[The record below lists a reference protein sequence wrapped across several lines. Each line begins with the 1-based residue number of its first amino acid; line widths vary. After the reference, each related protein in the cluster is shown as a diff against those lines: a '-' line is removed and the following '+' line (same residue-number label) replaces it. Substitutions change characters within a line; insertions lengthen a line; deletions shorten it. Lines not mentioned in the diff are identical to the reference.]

1 MNKLVLQLRGGLGNQ
16 LFQATA
22 LNFFSNKFST
32 IGLLDDVSIIYHKDL
47 SRRSW
52 IRNLNLGSMF
62 SESKIRFTNLSLT
75 KIRSKLPR
83 REGHFA
89 FIDEL
94 KLNNLISLNADERIM
109 DWFQTNRYLPEE
121 GITFENSILHGLSK
135 RVANYNLTNVGK
147 EVGGVHIRLGD
158 FKQTS
163 WGTLPYSWYRESIS
177 CLVDQ
182 GIKVIDCFSD
192 DINEARQ
199 ILSVFSGLVE
209 IRYPEEKSKANP
221 IELLWLLTGYN
232 YFVSSNSSLSWWAS
246 YLNRNDSPQIFCR
259 WGENLLMPSWTKI

>member
-1 MNKLVLQLRGGLGNQ
+1 MNKLILQLRGGLGNQ

-32 IGLLDDVSIIYHKDL
+32 IGFLDDVSIIYHNDL

-52 IRNLNLGSMF
+52 IRNLNLESMF

-75 KIRSKLPR
+75 KIRRKLPR
-83 REGHFA
+83 RERHFS
-89 FIDEL
+89 FIGEL
-94 KLNNLISLNADERIM
+94 ELNDLISLHTTEIIM
-109 DWFQTNRYLPEE
+109 GWFQTNRYLPKE
-121 GITFENSILHGLSK
+121 GISFENSILHGLSQ
-135 RVANYNLTNVGK
+135 RVVNYNLTHVGE
-147 EVGGVHIRLGD
+147 EVGAVHIRLGD

-163 WGTLPYSWYRESIS
+163 WGTLPYSWYRKSIS

-182 GIKVIDCFSD
+182 GIKIIDCFSD

-199 ILSVFSGLVE
+199 ILSVFNGLVE
-209 IRYPEEKSKANP
+209 IRYPEEKSRANP
-221 IELLWLLTGYN
+221 IELLWLLTGYK

-246 YLNRNDSPQIFCR
+246 YLNRSEAPQIICG
-259 WGENLLMPSWTKI
+259 WGDELLMPGWIKI